1 MYWYQAIKKPTN
13 CCFLIIQSVCV
24 CVLHANVF
32 DAREQSYICSGLL
45 RRKVRRRHLNRALDS
60 ICECTILYYN
70 IILIFNRGMKWICK
84 YRWTIRFLICRYIFK
99 HRVINATV
107 TKTSVLYRGYIIIT
121 ACGRLF
127 TAPVLMYASSF
138 II

>member
-1 MYWYQAIKKPTN
+1 MYWYQAITKPTN

-24 CVLHANVF
+24 LHANVF
-32 DAREQSYICSGLL
+32 DAREQRYICSGLL
-45 RRKVRRRHLNRALDS
+45 RRKVTRRHLNRALDS
-60 ICECTILYYN
+60 ICECTIYYN
-70 IILIFNRGMKWICK
+70 IIFNRGMKWICK

-107 TKTSVLYRGYIIIT
+107 TKTSDVLYRGYIIIT

-127 TAPVLMYASSF
+127 TAPVWMYAPFSF